1 MSDDKTTHL
10 VGTYNISFAA
20 DDGNNPNHYN
30 LKGFSPSETTF
41 GIGRLHNN
49 NIRKFYNNAIERVKT
64 FLNEP
69 DFSFIGLQ
77 EINDSRKGKNL
88 AGETIYGDKNLQN
101 MVETY
106 NTDSNKQ
113 IALCFDSKFDPKNP
127 DPTIE
132 GLAIIWNVSKLG
144 HKKSHKIVN
153 MFHDYDEEDYV
164 KKAKED
170 SRPMLMVLTSN
181 NYLLVNCHGRN
192 DPGASAR
199 TMKNTANF
207 ISSEINIF
215 LAERVNDD
223 DSLKNEIVQKTFIA
237 GDFNDRFDGFNKITV
252 NGRKLFYNGQAPRSC
267 CYNRDSSCIEN
278 KFYNKKKIEELIKN
292 DKEIPSNILDQFKS
306 ILNKDKTDSLSIE
319 EIKDFL
325 SKKSFLDRPDV
336 GLCDGNPGPPKSSM
350 SFGNIKNEDTNAAGD
365 IANYRYYGDKIF
377 GAEPA
382 NEPTLTIYPDYNT
395 ERINAPSK
403 ESDHEMVIGTFFT
416 EGQGQGD
423 SARAR
428 ARARSSARAKA
439 SSSARANR
447 IYDFGTADAAAAAAD
462 YSASE
467 GGRKRKTRRMRKT
480 KRRTRKTKRKQRRV
494 SLKKKRRTTKRK

>member
-1 MSDDKTTHL
+1 MSDSRTTHL

-20 DDGNNPNHYN
+20 DDGYNPNHYN
-30 LKGFSPSETTF
+30 LQGFSPSETTF

-49 NIRKFYNNAIERVKT
+49 NIREFYNNAIKRVKT
-64 FLNEP
+64 FLDEP
-69 DFSFIGLQ
+69 DFSVIGLQ
-77 EINDSRKGKNL
+77 EINDTRKGKNL

-106 NTDSNKQ
+106 NKKDHNKQ
-113 IALCFDSKFDPKNP
+113 IALCFDSEINKPN
-127 DPTIE
+127 TE

-144 HKKSHKIVN
+144 HIKKHKLVN
-153 MFHDYDEEDYV
+153 MFHNYDDEDY
-164 KKAKED
+164 KKTAKED

-199 TMKNTANF
+199 TMRDTTHF

-215 LAERVNDD
+215 LEEQKEEDD
-223 DSLKNEIVQKTFIA
+223 KKEILKKTFIA

-252 NGRKLFYNGQAPRSC
+252 DGIDLTYNGQAPRSC

-278 KFYNKKKIEELIKN
+278 KFYNKKKIEEFIKN
-292 DKEIPSNILDQFKS
+292 DKEIPSNVLDQFKS
-306 ILNKDKTDSLSIE
+306 ILNKNKDDSLSIE
-319 EIKDFL
+319 EINAFL
-325 SKKSFLDRPDV
+325 SKPSFLDRPDV

-416 EGQGQGD
+416 EGQGQGEGQGASASAPD
-423 SARAR
+423 SA
-428 ARARSSARAKA
+428 S
-439 SSSARANR
+439 
-447 IYDFGTADAAAAAAD
+447 
-462 YSASE
+462 
-467 GGRKRKTRRMRKT
+467 GGGRKRKRKTRRMRKT